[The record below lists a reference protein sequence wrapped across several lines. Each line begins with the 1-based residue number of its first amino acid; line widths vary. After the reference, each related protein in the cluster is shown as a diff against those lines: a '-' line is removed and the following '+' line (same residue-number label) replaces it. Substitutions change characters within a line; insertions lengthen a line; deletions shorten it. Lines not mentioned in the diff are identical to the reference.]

1 MNLATKLISALPLV
15 ICAAGALAQDKG
27 PEPDYTITYNV
38 GVVSDYRVR
47 GIAQTAYQPAL
58 QAGIDFAH
66 LSGFYLGTFASN
78 VGWVKDVNGASKG
91 NLEVDLYGG
100 YKGAINKDMGFD
112 TGIITYQY
120 PGNDSGA
127 AGTKGAG
134 AFGNASTTEIYG
146 ALSYQVYNLKY
157 NRSVGNFLGNLGSSG
172 SQYFDLNANFD
183 LGHGF
188 TLTPHIGRQ
197 LVPNQTPN
205 ANYTDVSLA
214 IAKDFGN
221 GFVAT
226 ATAMATNTKKE
237 AGSFYRDQF
246 GPGKDL
252 GKSTVVLGVKYSF

>member
-1 MNLATKLISALPLV
+1 MKLATKFIFSLPLV
-15 ICAAGALAQDKG
+15 VCAAGALAQDKG

-47 GIAQTAYQPAL
+47 GIAQTAYHPAL
-58 QAGIDFAH
+58 QAGVDFAH

-78 VGWVKDVNGASKG
+78 VSWIKDVNGASKG

-112 TGIITYQY
+112 VGIITYQY

-146 ALSYQVYNLKY
+146 ALSYRVYNLKY
-157 NRSVGNFLGNLGSSG
+157 NRSVGNFLGNLNSSG
-172 SQYFDLNANFD
+172 SQYLDLNANFD
-183 LGHGF
+183 LGQGF

-197 LVPNQTPN
+197 LIPNQTPN

-221 GFVAT
+221 GLVASAT
-226 ATAMATNTKKE
+226 AIATNTKKE
-237 AGSFYRDQF
+237 PGSFYRDQF
-246 GPGKDL
+246 GPNKDL